1 MTAPI
6 RNRFLF
12 TIGINFFRS
21 LLTFITGVL
30 LARLLGPV
38 LYGNMAFLLGSFMG
52 VLSLLNMGSSS
63 AFFTFMSQ
71 RTRSRKFVWSFFLWI
86 AFQLIATLILIGLL
100 FPNEWIENIWLGQ
113 ELSLVLLS
121 FVAIFMQGTV
131 WSVLQQAGESQKRT
145 YWVQSV
151 ALAVTFIHLIA
162 IVLFWLIG
170 WLGLYAIFFAILI
183 EYFIAAIIVH
193 RKYKYSSDG
202 QEELIDDVKEK
213 TFKKYL
219 SYCLPLIPYSW
230 ITFAYIFID
239 RWLLQ
244 YYSGSIQQA
253 YYAIAAQFAAIA
265 LIFTTSIM
273 QIFWK
278 EISDAI
284 AKGNDERVKHLYKK
298 VSRLL
303 FFISAVIAGFL
314 IPISDVILRNILGEN
329 YLGGA
334 LTLSIMFIY
343 PVYQSMGQVGG
354 TMLYASE
361 KVSVQSI
368 IGIVFMITS
377 MIVTYLV
384 LAPSNAAVAGLGLGS
399 EGLALKMVIM
409 QFIQVNITAYVI
421 SRMWNWKFDWIH
433 QPISLICCLS
443 LGWIV
448 NAIATGIL
456 GEIFSW
462 FIVLLISGCSYIFL
476 VMLLIYILPWL
487 IDMTRK
493 EIRSLIDSGAREL
506 QHIFF
511 K

>member
-1 MTAPI
+1 
-6 RNRFLF
+6 
-12 TIGINFFRS
+12 
-21 LLTFITGVL
+21 
-30 LARLLGPV
+30 
-38 LYGNMAFLLGSFMG
+38 MG

-253 YYAIAAQFAAIA
+253 
-265 LIFTTSIM
+265 
-273 QIFWK
+273 
-278 EISDAI
+278 
-284 AKGNDERVKHLYKK
+284 
-298 VSRLL
+298 
-303 FFISAVIAGFL
+303 
-314 IPISDVILRNILGEN
+314 ILRYCGSVCCHRTDFYNFYNADIL
-329 YLGGA
+329 
-334 LTLSIMFIY
+334 
-343 PVYQSMGQVGG
+343 
-354 TMLYASE
+354 
-361 KVSVQSI
+361 
-368 IGIVFMITS
+368 
-377 MIVTYLV
+377 
-384 LAPSNAAVAGLGLGS
+384 
-399 EGLALKMVIM
+399 EGNLRC
-409 QFIQVNITAYVI
+409 N
-421 SRMWNWKFDWIH
+421 S
-433 QPISLICCLS
+433 
-443 LGWIV
+443 
-448 NAIATGIL
+448 
-456 GEIFSW
+456 
-462 FIVLLISGCSYIFL
+462 
-476 VMLLIYILPWL
+476 
-487 IDMTRK
+487 
-493 EIRSLIDSGAREL
+493 
-506 QHIFF
+506 
-511 K
+511 